1 MFILNS
7 IDGKNVKNKI
17 KKEKNKLYKANL
29 NDAIKARHNDFRKLQ
44 QEHVDLQN
52 QLPQSTMW
60 LKYHSI
66 LFSINPLQSKK
77 THLIELRHQEKHSNL
92 IIEKVLWNRSQRN
105 PNKII
110 TYLANITLTQDEIIT
125 VAQDKISV
133 LELDL
138 KHGDLKHGVLL
149 RPRESEMIA
158 IAENVREQIEKHSIL
173 KNNPISK
180 VRAQTI
186 LKSFTY
192 NCVDLDIKQYIS
204 ENNMIKV
211 L

>member
-1 MFILNS
+1 M
-7 IDGKNVKNKI
+7 
-17 KKEKNKLYKANL
+17 
-29 NDAIKARHNDFRKLQ
+29 
-44 QEHVDLQN
+44 
-52 QLPQSTMW
+52 
-60 LKYHSI
+60 
-66 LFSINPLQSKK
+66 
-77 THLIELRHQEKHSNL
+77 
-92 IIEKVLWNRSQRN
+92 IIEKLLRNRTQRN

-125 VAQDKISV
+125 LAQDKISV

-149 RPRESEMIA
+149 RPREPEMIA
-158 IAENVREQIEKHSIL
+158 IAENLREQIEKHGIL

-180 VRAQTI
+180 VRAQTV

-204 ENNMIKV
+204 ENSMIKV